1 MPKFVNYYEVKQV
14 SMLFSDRIRSL
25 REAKKITQR
34 TMANALGIG
43 VPMYC
48 RIERGERS
56 VRKEQI
62 PIIAEALKADSGDL
76 LKLWLADQ
84 MATLMKGEEEVF
96 NEVFVI
102 AKESK
107 QMKSKKRTFTLI
119 DMFAGCGGLSLG
131 MEQAGFKSIFFNE
144 IMPVFASTYL
154 YNRAIP
160 DGHYYI
166 GDINKLNEEIGNYEH
181 IWNNLDGGVDL
192 VCGGPPCQG
201 FSMANRQR
209 IIDDPR
215 NNLYKAYLQFLHNVR
230 PKFFVMENVKGMAQR
245 IPEIKEDF
253 IKYLGEEYKVDY
265 RLLRAQDF
273 GVPQNR
279 ERLILIGNRMGI
291 EPKEI
296 FDSIERK
303 KRKPFVLRDA
313 LVGLPHL
320 EARKEKNKGELE
332 ELSSGLTERDFS
344 YEENDFYKFIN
355 GNRSIKKLYN
365 HKNRYNN
372 PRDIEIYTR
381 LPQGANS
388 LHESIQDI
396 MPYKKRNDIFKDKYF
411 KLDETQICKTITSH
425 MKFDCNMYIHPWES
439 RGLSPREA
447 ARIQTFPD
455 DYVIKGAQNQWYA
468 QVGNAV
474 PVKLAE
480 AIGKSI
486 MEFLK

>member
-1 MPKFVNYYEVKQV
+1 MQV
-14 SMLFSDRIRSL
+14 LCPALAL
-25 REAKKITQR
+25 RQKYKMTEK
-34 TMANALGIG
+34 N
-43 VPMYC
+43 
-48 RIERGERS
+48 
-56 VRKEQI
+56 RKYTFI
-62 PIIAEALKADSGDL
+62 DL
-76 LKLWLADQ
+76 
-84 MATLMKGEEEVF
+84 
-96 NEVFVI
+96 
-102 AKESK
+102 
-107 QMKSKKRTFTLI
+107 
-119 DMFAGCGGLSLG
+119 FAGCGGLSLG
-131 MEQAGFKSIFFNE
+131 MEYAGFKSIFFNE
-144 IMPVFASTYL
+144 IVPVFAATYL
-154 YNRAIP
+154 FNRDIE

-166 GDINKLNEEIGNYEH
+166 GDINKLNEDIKNYEY
-181 IWNNLDGGVDL
+181 IWKNIDGGVDL

-230 PKFFVMENVKGMAQR
+230 PKFFVMENVKGMAKR

-253 IKYLGEEYKVDY
+253 VKYLGKEYQIDF

-291 EPKEI
+291 DPNDI
-296 FDSIERK
+296 FASIECK
-303 KRKPFVLRDA
+303 KKKSFILKDA
-313 LVGLPHL
+313 LEGLPHL

-332 ELSSGLTERDFS
+332 ELPTGLTERDFE
-344 YEENDFYKFIN
+344 YIENDFYHFIN
-355 GNRSIKKLYN
+355 GQRKITKLYN

-372 PRDIEIYTR
+372 PRDIEIFSR

-396 MPYKKRNDIFKDKYF
+396 MPYKSRNNIFKDKYY

-455 DYVIKGAQNQWYA
+455 DYVLKGAQNQWYA

-480 AIGKSI
+480 AIGASI
-486 MEFLK
+486 IEFLK